1 MREWLAGRYG
11 YSVAVSAVELF
22 SWCMFYVIHFRTILD
37 YSLLHSTYE
46 SNNRA
51 QVTQYKLFPLPNL
64 IQMHLPK

>member
-22 SWCMFYVIHFRTILD
+22 SWCMFYVIHFRTNLD
-37 YSLLHSTYE
+37 YSLLHSNYE

-51 QVTQYKLFPLPNL
+51 QVTNINSFLC
-64 IQMHLPK
+64 